1 MFHSLDETMI
11 DPELAQQA
19 TALIAPFLPYLM
31 NPAVSAG
38 KDAAVKALGGKFV
51 EAGWN
56 RATGI
61 WKKIWPEAEK
71 IPEVVQVIKEVAEN
85 ADDQEAKAVLSWQLK
100 KVMANMP
107 PDTIDEIRSVI
118 AEKDSETRIT
128 TASNGGV
135 AIGGNASG
143 NIIIGGGYSPQSI
156 GQQQQLDDTDFR
168 IMQAIRD
175 LGVSIP
181 NADKIN
187 ALVNIDPEELGA
199 RIGVMHS
206 RDLIRADYSSCMHGV
221 SLPNGISAAGLTDKG
236 RRALIQKNKK

>member
-1 MFHSLDETMI
+1 MI

-71 IPEVVQVIKEVAEN
+71 KPEVAQVIKEVAEN
-85 ADDQEAKAVLSWQLK
+85 TDDQDAKAVLSWQLK

-107 PDTIDEIRSVI
+107 PDTIDEIRSI
-118 AEKDSETRIT
+118 IDEKGSETRIT

-143 NIIIGGGYSPQSI
+143 NIIIGGDYSHQSI
-156 GQQQQLDDTDFR
+156 EKQQQIDDTDFR

-175 LGVSIP
+175 LGISTP

-187 ALVNIDPEELGA
+187 ALVNLDPEELGA

-206 RDLIRADYSSCMHGV
+206 KGLARAEYGTYMPGV
-221 SLPNGISAAGLTDKG
+221 SLPNGIYAAGLTDQG
-236 RRALIQKNKK
+236 RLALIQKNKK

>member
-19 TALIAPFLPYLM
+19 TALITPFLPYLV

-71 IPEVVQVIKEVAEN
+71 KPEVAQAVKDVAEN
-85 ADDQEAKAVLSWQLK
+85 IDDPDAKAALSWQLK

-107 PDTIDEIRSVI
+107 PDTIDEIRSII
-118 AEKDSETRIT
+118 AEKGSETRIT

-156 GQQQQLDDTDFR
+156 GQQQQIDDTDFR

-175 LGVSIP
+175 LGISTP

-187 ALVNIDPEELGA
+187 ALVDIDPEELGT

-206 RDLIRADYSSCMHGV
+206 KGIARAEYGTYMPGV
-221 SLPNGISAAGLTDKG
+221 SLPNGIYAAGLTDQG
-236 RRALIQKNKK
+236 RLALIQKNKK

>member
-1 MFHSLDETMI
+1 MI

-71 IPEVVQVIKEVAEN
+71 KPEVAQALSEVAEN
-85 ADDQEAKAVLSWQLK
+85 IDDPNSKAVLSWQLK
-100 KVMANMP
+100 KVMANMS
-107 PDTIDEIRSVI
+107 PDTIDEIRSI
-118 AEKDSETRIT
+118 IDEKGSVTRIT

-143 NIIIGGGYSPQSI
+143 NIIIGGGYSHQSN
-156 GQQQQLDDTDFR
+156 GQQIDDTDFR

-181 NADKIN
+181 NTDKIN

-206 RDLIRADYSSCMHGV
+206 KGLARAEYGSYVPGV
-221 SLPNGISAAGLTDKG
+221 GLPNGIYAAGLTDQG
-236 RRALIQKNKK
+236 RLALIQKNKK